1 MFTLAQNKRR
11 LWYAKQ
17 LTAPPTYKKDI
28 SGAIVYTKDSDGNR
42 VPVHTGS
49 KEHRYGEPVE
59 FLGNLYVTGGYV
71 ELKPYGHD
79 LQTFDAML
87 VMLVG
92 EIPVDENDLLWEH
105 EPKTFTEEDGEGH
118 LVTYADPQD
127 ADWRV
132 QRATD
137 ALNEARYILEAIT
150 KKRSVT

>member
-17 LTAPPTYKKDI
+17 LTVPPTYKYDI
-28 SGAIVYTKDSDGNR
+28 NGNIVYRKDAEGNR
-42 VPVHTGS
+42 VPVNTGS
-49 KEHRYGEPVE
+49 KEYRYGEPVE

-87 VMLVG
+87 VMLKD
-92 EIPVDENDLLWEH
+92 EIPIDENDLIWEH
-105 EPKTFTEEDGEGH
+105 QPKTYTETVNG
-118 LVTYADPQD
+118 VATTYADPQD

-132 QRATD
+132 QRATN
-137 ALNEARYILEAIT
+137 ALNEARYILQAIT
-150 KKRSVT
+150 KKRSVG